1 MGFMDELKKLTRPY
15 DEDADDFIDEVE
27 EEEAPPPAS
36 PERQRQQQQRLNPFS
51 NFSAESA
58 SLSQSSFG
66 SGGTRGSASRTR
78 EGRVVNLSGGSG
90 NPQMQVVLIKPE
102 RFETAAEIADHLRGR
117 RTVLMNLEEAPKD
130 ITRRLVDFLSGVTYA
145 IDGNI
150 RKVASNTYILTP
162 PNVNLMGSQMDEL
175 EASSIYF

>member
-27 EEEAPPPAS
+27 EAEDPPSAPPAQ
-36 PERQRQQQQRLNPFS
+36 ERQRQQRTNPFS

-58 SLSQSSFG
+58 SFGQSSFG
-66 SGGTRGSASRTR
+66 SARESASRTR
-78 EGRVVNLSGGSG
+78 EGRVVNLSGGAG
-90 NPQMQVVLIKPE
+90 NAQMQVVLIKPE

-162 PNVNLMGSQMDEL
+162 PGVNLVGNQMDEL

>member
-15 DEDADDFIDEVE
+15 DEEDDAFIDETE
-27 EEEAPPPAS
+27 PAQENV
-36 PERQRQQQQRLNPFS
+36 PAVRDKPRTNPFS

-58 SLSQSSFG
+58 SLSQNVSN
-66 SGGTRGSASRTR
+66 RASRPR
-78 EGRVVNLSGGSG
+78 EGRVVSIGGSSG
-90 NPQMQVVLIKPE
+90 QTQVVIIKPE
-102 RFETAAEIADHLRGR
+102 RFENAADIADHLRNR
-117 RTVLMNLEEAPKD
+117 RAVLVNLEDAPKE

-162 PNVNLMGSQMDEL
+162 PSIDLVGDQLDGL
-175 EASSIYF
+175 EAGGVYF

>member
-27 EEEAPPPAS
+27 EEELPPPAS
-36 PERQRQQQQRLNPFS
+36 PERQRQRERTNPFS

-58 SLSQSSFG
+58 SLGQSSFG
-66 SGGTRGSASRTR
+66 SARAGASRTR
-78 EGRVVNLSGGSG
+78 EGRVVNLSGGG
-90 NPQMQVVLIKPE
+90 NAQMQVVVIKPE

-117 RTVLMNLEEAPKD
+117 RTVLMNLEEAPKE

-162 PNVNLMGSQMDEL
+162 PGVNLMGSQMDEL

>member
-27 EEEAPPPAS
+27 EELPPPAS
-36 PERQRQQQQRLNPFS
+36 QERQRQQRTNPFS
-51 NFSAESA
+51 NFNAESA
-58 SLSQSSFG
+58 SLNQPSYG
-66 SGGTRGSASRTR
+66 SARAGASRTR
-78 EGRVVNLSGGSG
+78 EGRVVNLSGGGSG
-90 NPQMQVVLIKPE
+90 GAQMQVVLIKPE

-145 IDGNI
+145 MDGNI

>member
-27 EEEAPPPAS
+27 EDSEIPPPAS
-36 PERQRQQQQRLNPFS
+36 QERQRQQRSNPFS

-66 SGGTRGSASRTR
+66 SARAGASRTR
-78 EGRVVNLSGGSG
+78 EGRVVNLSGGNG
-90 NPQMQVVLIKPE
+90 NSQMQVVLIKPE